1 MKKSRLLLVA
11 GAVAVFLSAG
21 SAFAAPVHGGYH
33 SVPHHTVTY
42 VQSSA
47 HHHPRP
53 GHHGGGHHNVAHHHH
68 HHHHNNTAGNI
79 ILATA
84 LLVSAFM

>member
-21 SAFAAPVHGGYH
+21 SAVAAPVHGG
-33 SVPHHTVTY
+33 HHYGSRPTVTY
-42 VQSSA
+42 VQSA
-47 HHHPRP
+47 PRP
-53 GHHGGGHHNVAHHHH
+53 AQHHGGGHHNVVHHH

-84 LLVSAFM
+84 ILVSAFM